1 MNIDVTTETDDDIII
16 IKPVDFYSR
25 KDIVHDVPS
34 TIKIKE
40 KYAKLFQDYICFSDT
55 AVVVIQPNLPFKIIK
70 KTYNNSHQ
78 GHHSQHASQ
87 HASQH
92 HRKEPKTVKKVITGI
107 LNVMNS
113 DNYKKM
119 LLKIKIY
126 INNSNIHEI
135 FTEIIDKSIS
145 QIFYIKNYI
154 NLIKDLTQS
163 LIEPDKTIGI
173 EIINKFIF
181 NFINEKQYILDISPI
196 SDTYNNFCKTQKM
209 KTTILSKHTM
219 IIELFQHTNLISH
232 DTLTM
237 QDYCYLIYNS
247 FMEYININNDIADI
261 LLQMLIE
268 LSKQG
273 QKFNCEYF
281 KTITV
286 NNSKINFLIQDLID
300 IHGASLPTG
309 ASLTKTT
316 V

>member
-1 MNIDVTTETDDDIII
+1 MDTVTDTDIVI

-25 KDIVHDVPS
+25 KDIVHDVLS
-34 TIKIKE
+34 TIKIQE
-40 KYAKLFQDYICFSDT
+40 KYAKLFQDYICFSDN

-70 KTYNNSHQ
+70 KTYNNSHH
-78 GHHSQHASQ
+78 GHGHQSQHAS
-87 HASQH
+87 HASH
-92 HRKEPKTVKKVITGI
+92 HHSRKEPKTVKKVITGI

-154 NLIKDLTQS
+154 NLIKDLTHS
-163 LIEPDKTIGI
+163 LIEPDKNIGI
-173 EIINKFIF
+173 EIINNFIST
-181 NFINEKQYILDISPI
+181 FINEKQYILDTSPI
-196 SDTYNNFCKTQKM
+196 SDTYNNFCNTQKM
-209 KTTILSKHTM
+209 KTTILSKHAM
-219 IIELFQHTNLISH
+219 IIELFQHTNLINA

-268 LSKQG
+268 LSKHG

-286 NNSKINFLIQDLID
+286 NNSKINFLIKDLID
-300 IHGASLPTG
+300 INAAT
-309 ASLTKTT
+309 A

>member
-1 MNIDVTTETDDDIII
+1 MDDIII
-16 IKPVDFYSR
+16 IKPVEFYNR
-25 KDIVHDVPS
+25 KDVVHDVIS
-34 TIKIKE
+34 TIKIQE
-40 KYAKLFQDYICFSDT
+40 KYANLFRDYICFSDT

-70 KTYNNSHQ
+70 KSYNGN
-78 GHHSQHASQ
+78 HHSSH
-87 HASQH
+87 H
-92 HRKEPKTVKKVITGI
+92 HRKEPKTIKKFITGI

-126 INNSNIHEI
+126 INNNNIHEI

-163 LIEPDKTIGI
+163 LTEQDRSIGI

-181 NFINEKQYILDISPI
+181 TFINEKQYILDVPDILPTSHT
-196 SDTYNNFCKTQKM
+196 SDQYNNFCKTQKM
-209 KTTILSKHTM
+209 KTIILSKHAM
-219 IIELFQHTNLISH
+219 IIELLQQTTIINT

-247 FMEYININNDIADI
+247 FMEYININNEIADI

-273 QKFNCEYF
+273 QRFNCEYF
-281 KTITV
+281 KTIIV
-286 NNSKINFLIQDLID
+286 NNAKINFLIQDLID
-300 IHGASLPTG
+300 IHAQHASQH
-309 ASLTKTT
+309 ASQQHPQAISS
-316 V
+316 

>member
-1 MNIDVTTETDDDIII
+1 MEEDDSIII
-16 IKPVDFYSR
+16 IKPVEFYSR
-25 KDIVHDVPS
+25 KDAVHDVLS
-34 TIKIKE
+34 TIKIQE
-40 KYAKLFQDYICFSDT
+40 KYANLFKDYICFSDT

-70 KTYNNSHQ
+70 KSYNGNHHGQ
-78 GHHSQHASQ
+78 HHSSQ
-87 HASQH
+87 NSSH
-92 HRKEPKTVKKVITGI
+92 HNRKEPKTVKKFITGI

-126 INNSNIHEI
+126 INNNNIHEI

-163 LIEPDKTIGI
+163 LTEQDRSIGI
-173 EIINKFIF
+173 EIINKFVST
-181 NFINEKQYILDISPI
+181 FINDKQYILDVSPMNSPSNHT
-196 SDTYNNFCKTQKM
+196 SDQYNKFCKTQKM
-209 KTTILSKHTM
+209 KTIILSKHAM
-219 IIELFQHTNLISH
+219 IIELFQQTNLINA

-247 FMEYININNDIADI
+247 FMEYINIDNEIADI

-300 IHGASLPTG
+300 IHASQ
-309 ASLTKTT
+309 ASQHAQQ
-316 V
+316 VIPV